1 MVQCGFMKGDTP
13 MGMTDKQFEYHLLQ
27 ELRYLE
33 ELQAELAEDGIVKSK
48 LDKKINDLKSQLNRP

>member
-1 MVQCGFMKGDTP
+1 